1 MSLLPL
7 LILALMLLG
16 ICLFVLYGSWSVVL
30 FWQLRQL
37 LRQPPAAGDK
47 AQKRRLGQEKALRL
61 LLLSARRWLGRALL
75 LLLIPVAA
83 ALFSF

>member
-16 ICLFVLYGSWSVVL
+16 ICLFVLYGSWSVVV

-37 LRQPPAAGDK
+37 LRQPPVAGEK
-47 AQKRRLGQEKALRL
+47 AQKRRLGQEKALHL
-61 LLLSARRWLGRALL
+61 LLLSARRWLGRSLL
-75 LLLIPVAA
+75 LLLIPVAV